1 MMIKAHDKIIVKAET
16 RKSGYKYIL
25 TKEPEVPGSVFE
37 IECQV
42 ISCNESELIIC
53 IPDDF
58 VGWTVSSFYTTNSDY
73 DERYLSKKF
82 WAIQPSKVIRV
93 SLSH

>member
-1 MMIKAHDKIIVKAET
+1 MIIKVHDKIIVKAEI

-25 TKEPEVPGSVFE
+25 TKEPEVIESVFE

-42 ISCNESELIIC
+42 ISYNENELVIC

-58 VGWTVSSFYTTNSDY
+58 VGWTVSSFYTTNANY